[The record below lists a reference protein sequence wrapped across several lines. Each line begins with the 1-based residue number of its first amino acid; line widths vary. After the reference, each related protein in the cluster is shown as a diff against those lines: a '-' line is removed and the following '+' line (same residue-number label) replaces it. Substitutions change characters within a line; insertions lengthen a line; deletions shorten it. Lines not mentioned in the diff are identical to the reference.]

1 MSRPRTLELDRSVRR
16 TELST
21 ERGTF
26 ATWVCEPHDT
36 SMPRGNVLLIPG
48 FTGSK
53 EDFAPLLPL
62 LAAAGWRTATYDQRG
77 QFETP
82 GSLGDDF
89 SLEGFAADAASVA
102 GQLFG
107 LTGPAHLV
115 GHSFGGLVAGAA
127 AIGHPERWASLS
139 LMCSGPGALPG
150 ERGRAALRGAE
161 LLEREGLEAARLAK
175 EHDNQQRGIEPSPPE
190 VEAFLDRRFM
200 ANAPASLAAMAR
212 HIGRAPDRTDEL
224 ADLALPVAV
233 LRGEHDDAF
242 PHAAQDAL
250 ASALGTS
257 VVVIPDAAHSP
268 AVEQPER
275 TRDALVRIWLG

>member
-1 MSRPRTLELDRSVRR
+1 MSRPRSLDPDRSVRR
-16 TELST
+16 ADLATD
-21 ERGTF
+21 RGSF
-26 ATWVCEPHDT
+26 ASWACEPHDT
-36 SMPRGNVLLIPG
+36 SLARGNVLLIPG

-62 LAAAGWRTATYDQRG
+62 LADAGWGAATYDQRG
-77 QFETP
+77 QFETAGAP
-82 GSLGDDF
+82 DDDYT
-89 SLEGFAADAASVA
+89 LAGFAADAVA
-102 GQLFG
+102 VSAEVFG
-107 LTGPAHLV
+107 TAERVHLV
-115 GHSFGGLVAGAA
+115 GHSFGGLVATVAA
-127 AIGHPERWASLS
+127 LEHTDVWASLT

-150 ERGRAALRGAE
+150 ERGQAALRAAE

-175 EHDNQQRGIEPSPPE
+175 ERDNQQRGIEPSPPE
-190 VEAFLDRRFM
+190 IETFLDRRFM

-212 HIGRAPDRTDEL
+212 HIGRAPDRTGEL
-224 ADLALPVAV
+224 AKLALPIAV

-250 ASALGTS
+250 AQTLGTD